1 VAQEE
6 VSEAWVRRF
15 LKRNK
20 ANLTSKCTTRMD
32 CNRHV
37 ADSEERHR
45 KYFELFHSKICQ
57 YNIEAENIYNMDKKA
72 SLWAL
77 LAAPNASF
85 LRQFGSVK
93 RRPRHFRMAQEN
105 GLQYLQQSAQTG
117 MRCLLLSSSK
127 EKRDFKAP
135 E

>member
-1 VAQEE
+1 VAQDE
-6 VSEAWVRRF
+6 VSEALVTRF

-20 ANLTSKCTTRMD
+20 ANLTSKCTTGMD

-37 ADSEERHR
+37 ADSEERYC
-45 KYFELFHSKICQ
+45 KYFELLHSKIRQ
-57 YNIEAENIYNMDKKA
+57 YNVEAENIYNMNEKA

-85 LRQFGSVK
+85 LRQFGSV
-93 RRPRHFRMAQEN
+93 RRRTRHFRIAQEN
-105 GLQYLQQSAQTG
+105 GLQYLQQSAQTE

-135 E
+135 G